1 MKKTVIAALLMSA
14 ISPAHAIFNGSP
26 INTPEFVRVGGTCSG
41 TVIAG
46 KWVVTAAH
54 CGDMTGQSVSNANSS
69 VAGIKR
75 TVIHPMHDGSV
86 PRVYDVSLLELDKN
100 MPATATLIN
109 TEPTVGTMQSIAGW
123 SSYSGGI
130 LKGASNVAV
139 GPADPRWSPDAYELK
154 YDPANDIGTGTGQPG
169 DSGGPCY
176 NDSGIWGVMQG
187 SAGQEDGT
195 YIQSCQAF
203 YNADTTAWLLETIS
217 SWSYP
222 SEVKG
227 EGSLAIKVQSFHKD
241 AEVFTPYTDGSLV
254 IESNSCASGTANPL
268 QVCTLVVKGSGKL
281 SITGSDTIE
290 VNKPVTPEPPTP
302 TPEENGGGGGGSTGP
317 LTMLALAA
325 IAAARRW
332 KK

>member
-1 MKKTVIAALLMSA
+1 M
-14 ISPAHAIFNGSP
+14 
-26 INTPEFVRVGGTCSG
+26 
-41 TVIAG
+41 
-46 KWVVTAAH
+46 
-54 CGDMTGQSVSNANSS
+54 
-69 VAGIKR
+69 
-75 TVIHPMHDGSV
+75 
-86 PRVYDVSLLELDKN
+86 
-100 MPATATLIN
+100 
-109 TEPTVGTMQSIAGW
+109 
-123 SSYSGGI
+123 
-130 LKGASNVAV
+130 
-139 GPADPRWSPDAYELK
+139 
-154 YDPANDIGTGTGQPG
+154 
-169 DSGGPCY
+169 
-176 NDSGIWGVMQG
+176 
-187 SAGQEDGT
+187 
-195 YIQSCQAF
+195 
-203 YNADTTAWLLETIS
+203 
-217 SWSYP
+217 
-222 SEVKG
+222 KG